1 MKALILGGSGFLG
14 RNLQEHLQT
23 MGIEYDMIGRNWY
36 STLTEAGNYDLVFFL
51 AGEVRNV
58 ADMYEANVKL
68 LYRALSMS
76 LNWDCVFIYVGSSS
90 EYGRMDRPMKETDP
104 INPTNMY
111 EATKGIGTLM
121 CQGFAR
127 EFNRP
132 ILIFRPSSVYG
143 KYERLE
149 KFIPTVIRKTKAG
162 EPVDVY
168 PGSHDWIYVD
178 DFISAMFHVIQTLDL
193 QESPEGIIFNVSSG
207 EEVDNLRM
215 AQLVGVA
222 MGINHIGVV
231 LHEKKF
237 HEHDTESW
245 SVDNSKLKALGW
257 RPKYDIHEGL
267 KKTVMEIL
275 EEK

>member
-14 RNLQEHLQT
+14 RNLQEHLQG
-23 MGIEYDMIGRNWY
+23 MEIEYDMIGRNWY

-76 LNWDCVFIYVGSSS
+76 LNWECVFIYVGSSS
-90 EYGRMDRPMKETDP
+90 EYGRMDRPMKETDM

-111 EATKGIGTLM
+111 EATKGAGTLL

-132 ILIFRPSSVYG
+132 IIIFRPSSVYG
-143 KYERLE
+143 KHERPE
-149 KFIPTVIRKTKAG
+149 KLIPTAIRKIKEAR
-162 EPVDVY
+162 PVDVY
-168 PGSHDWIYVD
+168 PGCHDWIHVE
-178 DFISAMFHVIQTLDL
+178 DFISAMFHVIQTFDL
-193 QESPEGIIFNVSSG
+193 QGSPEGAIFNVSSG

-215 AQLVGVA
+215 AQLVGVS

-237 HEHDTESW
+237 HEHDTDCW
-245 SVDNSKLKALGW
+245 QVDNSKLKALGW
-257 RPKYDIHEGL
+257 SPKYDIYEGL
-267 KKTVMEIL
+267 KKTVKEIL